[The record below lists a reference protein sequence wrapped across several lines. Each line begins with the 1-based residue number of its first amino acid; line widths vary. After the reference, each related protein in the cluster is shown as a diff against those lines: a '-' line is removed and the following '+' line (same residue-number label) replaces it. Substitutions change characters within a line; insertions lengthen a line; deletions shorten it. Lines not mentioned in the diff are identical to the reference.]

1 MISPVKIGLA
11 SLYRMDCMEFM
22 ASLPDKAFDLAI
34 IDPPYRDV
42 NSPTQSMRKVGGKM
56 TSFGLKPTKD
66 YFFELKR
73 VSANQIVWGGNN
85 FELPPTNCFIC
96 WDKACYIPNYSQC
109 ELAWTSFDSVAK
121 LFYYAWTGLSD
132 GIVGRN
138 KTEKRIHPTQKPV
151 KLYEWLLTNYA
162 KPGQRILDTHLGSM
176 SSVIAAN
183 NLGFELVG
191 CELDGDYF
199 EAGCAR
205 AMQATAQSR
214 MF

>member
-11 SLYRMDCMEFM
+11 SLYRMDCMAVM
-22 ASLPDKAFDLAI
+22 ARYPDKYFDLACV
-34 IDPPYRDV
+34 DPPYGIGV
-42 NSPTQSMRKVGGKM
+42 NHNMGRRRGNQSSPFKHAEWDSKPPDKV
-56 TSFGLKPTKD
+56 
-66 YFFELKR
+66 YFDELQR
-73 VSANQIVWGGNN
+73 VSTNQIVWGANH
-85 FELPPTNCFIC
+85 FMDLIC
-96 WDKACYIPNYSQC
+96 KRSSCWIVWDKLFSEEVSFASC
-109 ELAWTSFDSVAK
+109 ELAWTSFDSVVKRFAHSS
-121 LFYYAWTGLSD
+121 ARPD
-132 GIVGRN
+132 G
-138 KTEKRIHPTQKPV
+138 IHPTQKPV